1 METAATC
8 DHDLQLS
15 QGRLCGVDQ
24 EDVYIS
30 HHALFLVYAGVG
42 PPLLIQDD
50 EGALCHLI

>member
-15 QGRLCGVDQ
+15 QGRLCGVGQ
-24 EDVYIS
+24 EDVHIS
-30 HHALFLVYAGVG
+30 HHAPFLVHAGVG

-50 EGALCHLI
+50 EGAL